1 MFLKYNPVLVHRL
14 SRSFPDLQV
23 GKVALLEVVLLA
35 DALGYSV
42 VATALAL
49 ASLEAAIEFGASA
62 IVPPLYRLAFGTW
75 ALSARGLMHFAVGA
89 YTVSA
94 GVACVFYPVL
104 GLVTQ
109 RAGVQ
114 TEATLLVFAVCHA
127 FQYPFL
133 NQLGDQVREPD
144 PRKKR
149 QRMIGQWGHVNRD
162 FAITISEACGSLR

>member
-1 MFLKYNPVLVHRL
+1 MLSSRTTVLYTYMCTTAYH
-14 SRSFPDLQV
+14 SFHSLQV

-62 IVPPLYRLAFGTW
+62 IVPLLYRWAFGTW
-75 ALSARGLMHFAVGA
+75 ALSARGLMQFAVGA

-94 GVACVFYPVL
+94 GVACVVYPLL
-104 GLVTQ
+104 GIVTQ
-109 RAGVQ
+109 GAGVQ
-114 TEATLLVFAVCHA
+114 TEASLLVFALCHA

-133 NQLGDQVREPD
+133 NQLGDQVRFRLGGNGRRGKG
-144 PRKKR
+144 RK
-149 QRMIGQWGHVNRD
+149 Q
-162 FAITISEACGSLR
+162 LRVK